1 MQPLKGADACEQ
13 ALLDRAYQTLMG
25 NLYEKEGCPW
35 SPYRLF
41 SPGRPRFPGVWNW
54 DTAFHSMGVSRWDPA
69 LAREGILGFLRFQG
83 EDGILPDVIFEDG
96 RVVAAY
102 SKPPVFGWAAE
113 LVYKREP
120 NRAFLEEVYPKLVK
134 NEQWWREQRCCD
146 GLFYYDSA
154 DKGEPLY
161 EKHIRYES
169 GWDNS
174 VRWDSFIGDQWP
186 IDLNC
191 FMILF
196 YRALGF
202 FALELGR
209 SAEEWAARERELTEL
224 VNTRLWNGTYYADA
238 HRFSGA
244 ISAVLTPASFMP
256 LFAGIASQEQAEKM
270 AVIAADPQKF
280 NGHMPTVA
288 YDAPGYEL
296 EYWRGPVWLN
306 VAYFAAKGL
315 KNYGFPVADTIRK
328 NILTLVEE
336 EKRGIFEN
344 YDSRT
349 NRGLDKAHRIRCA
362 NFSWS
367 AVFIIEF
374 ILGWEE

>member
-1 MQPLKGADACEQ
+1 MSAKIIALTANAILGVRDELLEKGFDEYLSKPIQFRELDKILKRFIPAEKIVTKTEEECGQEDIHERGRKMQPLKGADACEQ

-224 VNTRLWNGTYYADA
+224 KKQ
-238 HRFSGA
+238 
-244 ISAVLTPASFMP
+244 M
-256 LFAGIASQEQAEKM
+256 E
-270 AVIAADPQKF
+270 
-280 NGHMPTVA
+280 
-288 YDAPGYEL
+288 
-296 EYWRGPVWLN
+296 
-306 VAYFAAKGL
+306 
-315 KNYGFPVADTIRK
+315 
-328 NILTLVEE
+328 TLQNERSN
-336 EKRGIFEN
+336 KR
-344 YDSRT
+344 
-349 NRGLDKAHRIRCA
+349 
-362 NFSWS
+362 
-367 AVFIIEF
+367 
-374 ILGWEE
+374 